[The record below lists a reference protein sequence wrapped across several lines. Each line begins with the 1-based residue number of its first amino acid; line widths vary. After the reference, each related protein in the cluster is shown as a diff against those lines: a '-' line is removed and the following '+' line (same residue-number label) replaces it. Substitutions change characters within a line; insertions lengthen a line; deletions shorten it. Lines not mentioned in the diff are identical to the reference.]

1 MSVYEN
7 SQDLFSHVHLQ
18 WFAPEDEG
26 RTEEPTEYK
35 LRKARE
41 EGQVAKSQDLT
52 GSIVLLFT
60 SITLALFAPSMLA
73 TIRSMFRWFITE
85 SITLDITT
93 SGNYVFMVFL
103 DYVIRLVFPIALV
116 SVVAALGANLLQV
129 GFLFTTKPLRPDL
142 KRIVPNFIK
151 YFQRTL
157 FSTDGLY
164 NIAKSIGKVIILIVL
179 VYLNVQADIPRLLKL
194 QTATIWVSFQFIAA
208 LALRVLLEASVI
220 LLVLALLDYLVQRR
234 QFRKQMRMT
243 KQEIKEE
250 YKMMEGDPLVRSKLR
265 ERMRELLTR
274 NMIAN
279 VPKADVVIT
288 NPTHYA
294 VAIEWDRTKMIA
306 PMVVAKGVDRI
317 ALEIRRIAEEN
328 KVPIV
333 ENRPLARALYAETE
347 VGDIIPEQHWN
358 AIATVLAYIVKT
370 SERARER
377 FLGTGTER

>member
-328 KVPIV
+328 
-333 ENRPLARALYAETE
+333 
-347 VGDIIPEQHWN
+347 
-358 AIATVLAYIVKT
+358 
-370 SERARER
+370 
-377 FLGTGTER
+377 

>member
-1 MSVYEN
+1 EN

>member
-52 GSIVLLFT
+52 GAIVLLLT

-73 TIRSMFRWFITE
+73 TIRSMFRWFISE
-85 SITLDITT
+85 SITLDITA

-103 DYVIRLVFPIALV
+103 DYFVRLVFPIALV

-129 GFLFTTKPLRPDL
+129 GFLFTTKPIRPDL
-142 KRIVPNFIK
+142 KRIVPNFVK

-164 NIAKSIGKVIILIVL
+164 NIAKSIGKVVILIVL

-194 QTATIWVSFQFIAA
+194 QTASIWVSFQFIAG
-208 LALRVLLEASVI
+208 LALRILLEASVI

-250 YKMMEGDPLVRSKLR
+250 YKMMEGDPLIRSKLR

-377 FLGTGTER
+377 FLGTGTEQ

>member
-243 KQEIKEE
+243 KQEIK
-250 YKMMEGDPLVRSKLR
+250 
-265 ERMRELLTR
+265 
-274 NMIAN
+274 
-279 VPKADVVIT
+279 
-288 NPTHYA
+288 
-294 VAIEWDRTKMIA
+294 
-306 PMVVAKGVDRI
+306 
-317 ALEIRRIAEEN
+317 
-328 KVPIV
+328 
-333 ENRPLARALYAETE
+333 
-347 VGDIIPEQHWN
+347 
-358 AIATVLAYIVKT
+358 
-370 SERARER
+370 
-377 FLGTGTER
+377 

>member
-18 WFAPEDEG
+18 WFANEDEG

-41 EGQVAKSQDLT
+41 EGQVAKSQDLA
-52 GSIVLLFT
+52 GAIVLLLT

-73 TIRSMFRWFITE
+73 TIRSMFRWFIAE
-85 SITLDITT
+85 SVTLDITT
-93 SGNYVFMVFL
+93 SSDYIFMVFL
-103 DYVIRLVFPIALV
+103 DYFVRLIFPIALV
-116 SVVAALGANLLQV
+116 SVVAALAANLLQV
-129 GFLFTTKPLRPDL
+129 GFLFTTKPIRPDL

-164 NIAKSIGKVIILIVL
+164 NIVKSIGKVIILLVL

-194 QTATIWVSFQFIAA
+194 QTASIWVSFQFIAG

-220 LLVLALLDYLVQRR
+220 LLVLALLDYLVQRK

-250 YKMMEGDPLVRSKLR
+250 YKMMEGDPLIRSKLR

-377 FLGTGTER
+377 FLGTGTEQ